1 MSDQHGRDN
10 ARAGWRRTVKGLCAA
25 YMWAVYFFLYAPILV
40 VMVYSFNSARF
51 ATDWRGFTWDWY
63 AKLFA
68 NQQLMNA
75 AVNSLMVAT
84 LAATFATALGTL
96 AALVLHRYRFRG
108 RKVLHGS
115 IFVLTVSPDIVM
127 GISMLI
133 FFIALRIQLGFATL
147 LIAHVTLCLPFV
159 AVTVLARLAEFN
171 EHIVEAAK
179 DLGATESK
187 AFRYVILPLLT
198 PAVAAGWLLSFTLS
212 MDDVLISFFVTG
224 PTFEILPLKI
234 YSMVRLGV
242 KPDINALSAVMFTLT
257 VVLVL
262 AAHALT
268 KARKK

>member
-1 MSDQHGRDN
+1 MMKRLSSIYL
-10 ARAGWRRTVKGLCAA
+10 WL
-25 YMWAVYFFLYAPILV
+25 VYAFLYVPIGI

-51 ATDWRGFTWDWY
+51 ATNWRGFTWGWY

-68 NQQLMNA
+68 NRQLMDA
-75 AVNSLMVAT
+75 ALNTLTVAT
-84 LAATFATALGTL
+84 LAATLAAALGTL

-127 GISMLI
+127 GIAMLM
-133 FFIALRIQLGFATL
+133 FFIALRIDLGFLTL
-147 LIAHVTLCLPFV
+147 LIAHITLCLPFV
-159 AVTVLARLAEFN
+159 AVTVLARLAEFDEN
-171 EHIVEAAK
+171 IVEAAK
-179 DLGATESK
+179 DLGATESR
-187 AFRYVILPLLT
+187 AFRHIILPLIM

-212 MDDVLISFFVTG
+212 MDDVLISFFVSG
-224 PTFEILPLKI
+224 PSFEILPLKI

-262 AAHALT
+262 TAHALT
-268 KARKK
+268 KARRK

>member
-1 MSDQHGRDN
+1 MIK
-10 ARAGWRRTVKGLCAA
+10 RASQA
-25 YMWAVYFFLYAPILV
+25 YLWLIYSFLYIPILV
-40 VMVYSFNSARF
+40 VMVYSFNNARF
-51 ATDWRGFTWDWY
+51 ATDWRGFTWSWY
-63 AKLFA
+63 GKLFA
-68 NQQLMNA
+68 NTQLMDA
-75 AVNSLMVAT
+75 ALNTLMVAT
-84 LAATFATALGTL
+84 LAATFASALGTL
-96 AALVLHRYRFRG
+96 AALVLHRYRFPG

-127 GISMLI
+127 GIAMLM
-133 FFIALRIQLGFATL
+133 FFIAAKIELGFLTL
-147 LIAHVTLCLPFV
+147 LIAHITLCLPFV
-159 AVTVLARLAEFN
+159 AVTVLARLAEFDEN
-171 EHIVEAAK
+171 IIEAAK
-179 DLGATESK
+179 DLGATESR
-187 AFRYVILPLLT
+187 AFRHIILPMIM

-268 KARKK
+268 RTRRK

>member
-1 MSDQHGRDN
+1 MIKRLSG
-10 ARAGWRRTVKGLCAA
+10 A
-25 YMWAVYFFLYAPILV
+25 YLWLVYIFLYAPIFI
-40 VMVYSFNSARF
+40 VMVYSFNNARF

-68 NQQLMNA
+68 NRQLMDA
-75 AVNSLMVAT
+75 ALNTLIVAT
-84 LAATFATALGTL
+84 LAATLAAALGTL
-96 AALVLHRYRFRG
+96 AALVLHRYRFPG
-108 RKVLHGS
+108 RKILHGS

-127 GISMLI
+127 GIAMLM
-133 FFIALRIQLGFATL
+133 FFIALKIDLGFLTL
-147 LIAHVTLCLPFV
+147 LIAHITLCLPFV
-159 AVTVLARLAEFN
+159 AVTVLARLAEFDEN
-171 EHIVEAAK
+171 IVEAAK

-187 AFRYVILPLLT
+187 AFRHIILPLVM

-224 PTFEILPLKI
+224 PNFEILPLKI

-257 VVLVL
+257 VVLVF
-262 AAHALT
+262 AAHVLT